1 MSDPT
6 TSADDRPS
14 GETVTDETDQEA
26 APDDP
31 STGTAYLGMGVTIG
45 IGTGIGIAL
54 GAALGN
60 VALGVALG
68 AGLGTV
74 VGAIL
79 ESGRKRH

>member
-1 MSDPT
+1 V
-6 TSADDRPS
+6 S
-14 GETVTDETDQEA
+14 GKTAPQDGPAAGETDQDA
-26 APDDP
+26 ARDDP

-54 GAALGN
+54 GTALGN

-79 ESGRKRH
+79 QSGRKRH

>member
-1 MSDPT
+1 V
-6 TSADDRPS
+6 S
-14 GETVTDETDQEA
+14 GKIAPQDGPAAGETDQDA
-26 APDDP
+26 ARDDP

-45 IGTGIGIAL
+45 IAL
-54 GAALGN
+54 GTALGN

-79 ESGRKRH
+79 QSGRKRH